1 MLYYIY
7 KMRKGKAQTS
17 TNQIPYLKEILT
29 MKRTTLENIKDIV
42 IASNAVNSADLV
54 TEIDAE
60 IARLVAKANYLSPA
74 EKAKKEAS
82 AILYNDI
89 LALVGSSDAPITVKE
104 IRDTLGTNYPA
115 QKYTAVVNRLVA
127 DGKLARTYDK
137 RTAYYTLA

>member
-1 MLYYIY
+1 
-7 KMRKGKAQTS
+7 
-17 TNQIPYLKEILT
+17 

-82 AILYNDI
+82 AVLYENILT
-89 LALVGSSDAPITVKE
+89 LVGSSDAPLTVKE
-104 IRDTLGTNYPA
+104 MRDALGTNYPA

-127 DGKLARTYDK
+127 DEKLTRTYDK

>member
-1 MLYYIY
+1 
-7 KMRKGKAQTS
+7 
-17 TNQIPYLKEILT
+17 
-29 MKRTTLENIKDIV
+29 MKRTTLETIKDIV

-82 AILYNDI
+82 AVLYDNILE
-89 LALVGSSDAPITVKE
+89 LVGSSDAPLTVKE
-104 IRDTLGTNYPA
+104 MRDALGTTYPA

-127 DGKLARTYDK
+127 DGKLERTYDK